1 MCPVGG
7 ACILLDQ
14 VVHEYELPAST
25 ASCFFRAAN
34 LIAFKLKDDMKGIL
48 RPNRNPTLCIVN
60 HPQVSEC
67 SPQCSGIAKHID
79 RTPQNRRRLTLD
91 HIFRFVS
98 FRVGLEFSRSEITCI
113 AGSRPHLEYN
123 CAPLTLHKCPRMSP
137 VYPRAILGMLLWC
150 IGLFPQY
157 RHLMRA
163 TLSTLSP
170 ELLLYE
176 IAWRLYRIITK

>member
-7 ACILLDQ
+7 DWILLEWF
-14 VVHEYELPAST
+14 VHENELPAPT
-25 ASCFFRAAN
+25 ASCFFRTAT
-34 LIAFKLKDDMKGIL
+34 LCAFKLKDDMKGIL
-48 RPNRNPTLCIVN
+48 CPNRNPTLCIVN

-79 RTPQNRRRLTLD
+79 RTPQNRCRLTLD

-113 AGSRPHLEYN
+113 AGSRH
-123 CAPLTLHKCPRMSP
+123 CAPLTLHKCPRMSS
-137 VYPRAILGMLLWC
+137 VHPRTILGMLLWC

-157 RHLMRA
+157 RQLMRA
-163 TLSTLSP
+163 TLNMYTL
-170 ELLLYE
+170 
-176 IAWRLYRIITK
+176 T